1 MATWS
6 NLWVLTHWQADR
18 QCDIT
23 MPMNRPRK
31 PLGLLIGTYDE
42 SRKAI
47 VSVDAYAVHEEI
59 SCSLVEVIHSAVSD
73 TLGLHR
79 NELGPAR
86 GWSRGSFFENKLQ
99 LLQLP
104 SQK

>member
-1 MATWS
+1 
-6 NLWVLTHWQADR
+6 
-18 QCDIT
+18 
-23 MPMNRPRK
+23 MNRLRN

-59 SCSLVEVIHSAVSD
+59 SCSLVEAIHSVVFD
-73 TLGLHR
+73 TSGLHR

-86 GWSRGSFFENKLQ
+86 GWSRESFF
-99 LLQLP
+99 
-104 SQK
+104 